1 MTDDRRNMKNEKV
14 FPLGAMSRRR
24 VFLLGIIGLVML
36 SLVFLRWSYNRVQD
50 VVDSELTLV
59 RPVNILVMGVD
70 EEAPI
75 TTAKGAEI
83 VGRRTD
89 ALLMLVVRPE
99 NNVVTIISIPRD
111 TLVEYDDYGTDR
123 LNLAHAY
130 GGLELTK
137 SSIQKLLK
145 IPVHRYIQVDFEGF
159 IKLVDLLGGIEV
171 TVDKRMWYE
180 DRSAG
185 LKIDIRPGTQVLDG
199 RNALGY
205 VRYRRDALGDIK
217 RVGRQQEFIK
227 ALMGKILR
235 PSILLKSPQVYAIAR
250 NHFRTDM
257 PFSELMALL
266 RFAQGHESLAIYS
279 QTLPGEFS
287 GPYWKPDTDKIDQLI
302 QPLQINTADLSVFE
316 EKEKVKIHAD

>member
-1 MTDDRRNMKNEKV
+1 MGVLNRSKI
-14 FPLGAMSRRR
+14 
-24 VFLLGIIGLVML
+24 FLLGIIGLVML
-36 SLVFLRWSYNRVQD
+36 LLMFLWWSYNQVQD
-50 VVDSELTLV
+50 VVESELTLV

-70 EEAPI
+70 DEAPI
-75 TTAKGAEI
+75 TTPKGDQV

-89 ALLMLVVRPE
+89 ALLMLAIRPE
-99 NNVVTIISIPRD
+99 TDAVAVISIPRD
-111 TLVEYDDYGTDR
+111 SLVEYTDYGSDR
-123 LNLAHAY
+123 INLAHVY

-137 SSIQKLLK
+137 TSVQELLK
-145 IPVHRYIQVDFEGF
+145 IPVHRYIQVDFDGF

-171 TVDKRMWYE
+171 DVDKRMWYE

-185 LKIDIRPGTQVLDG
+185 LKIDIKPGKQVLDG

-217 RVGRQQEFIK
+217 RVGRQQEFVK
-227 ALMGKILR
+227 ALMDKILR

-257 PFSELMALL
+257 SFRELMALL
-266 RFAQGHESLAIYS
+266 RFAQGHKTLEISS

-287 GPYWKPDTDKIDQLI
+287 GPYWKPNPKEINQLV
-302 QPLQINTADLSVFE
+302 QSLQINAGDLSVFE
-316 EKEKVKIHAD
+316 EKEKVTTNAN